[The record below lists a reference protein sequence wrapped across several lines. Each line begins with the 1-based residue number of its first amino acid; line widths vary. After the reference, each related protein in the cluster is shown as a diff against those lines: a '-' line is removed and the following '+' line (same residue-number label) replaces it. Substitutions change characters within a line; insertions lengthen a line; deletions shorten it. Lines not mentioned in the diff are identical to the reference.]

1 MKMNELAIA
10 WAEWRAFHGASAE
23 SINQFCN
30 YYAKTEK
37 EYESLR
43 ELLKEEEDQQKGQKP
58 LLLWRNK
65 YAFD

>member
-30 YYAKTEK
+30 YYAKTDK
-37 EYESLR
+37 EHESLR
-43 ELLKEEEDQQKGQKP
+43 ELLKEEED
-58 LLLWRNK
+58 
-65 YAFD
+65 